1 MQWPGGTQSPL
12 IDQRAGEADRR
23 HILAA
28 EEAQAEGHVQVD
40 DAGDDTGP
48 DGSAHAGGGVQAG
61 QAPEQR
67 AALPPRDERS
77 QTQLDPDKAALLQ

>member
-28 EEAQAEGHVQVD
+28 EEEAQAEGHV
-40 DAGDDTGP
+40 
-48 DGSAHAGGGVQAG
+48 
-61 QAPEQR
+61 
-67 AALPPRDERS
+67 
-77 QTQLDPDKAALLQ
+77 